1 MPDCKSCKEKR
12 NAELIGAKDVPY
24 ISHEAEMARVEREH
38 DKEREQWNKERE
50 QHKRTVRWLCS
61 IIIVLALGLIGMF
74 IYETQFETVT
84 TTIEAEQESETGSN
98 YAVGGDFTYG
108 ETESEDYDYQEN
120 P

>member
-1 MPDCKSCKEKR
+1 
-12 NAELIGAKDVPY
+12 
-24 ISHEAEMARVEREH
+24 MARVEREH

-74 IYETQFETVT
+74 IYETQFETVV

-98 YAVGGDFTYG
+98 FAIGGGFTYG
-108 ETESEDYDYQEN
+108 TSDSTDYNADAN